1 MPQTKVNEIFIYCTL
16 LGFLLYREKSNAL
29 NILLYF
35 DDRLWA
41 KDKAGEWVLCLTWM
55 CCCVMSQ
62 GLCASS
68 LLSVCRLRS
77 LVGAC
82 SRPLS
87 QLSSPPASRKPALC
101 CCTRY
106 RHWCRAAAWE
116 TSGWTK
122 CQTKSHPLK
131 TKHNHWSVYNN
142 YIMHKNAGGEW
153 DTRTKTAASQ

>member
-1 MPQTKVNEIFIYCTL
+1 MIRVYFCCCCQVVSAQNTVAAQWSVALQHIYQEAKNYEFTTHGGCTWWV
-16 LGFLLYREKSNAL
+16 R
-29 NILLYF
+29 
-35 DDRLWA
+35 DRA
-41 KDKAGEWVLCLTWM
+41 VKRAVCLTWM

-106 RHWCRAAAWE
+106 RHWCRAAACRRKMSNRIPSYQKPDS
-116 TSGWTK
+116 TPKPRPCS
-122 CQTKSHPLK
+122 
-131 TKHNHWSVYNN
+131 KHATNRMWSCTV
-142 YIMHKNAGGEW
+142 
-153 DTRTKTAASQ
+153 T

>member
-1 MPQTKVNEIFIYCTL
+1 MSEPPQMPAALPRRSSSTTRGGLKRLCQNIVQYSLHLLSSWCISHKDPRPTL
-16 LGFLLYREKSNAL
+16 LFNLVICICCNLIPWWRSPST
-29 NILLYF
+29 
-35 DDRLWA
+35 R
-41 KDKAGEWVLCLTWM
+41 LTWM

-87 QLSSPPASRKPALC
+87 QLSSPPASRNPALC

-106 RHWCRAAAWE
+106 RHWCRAAACE
-116 TSGWTK
+116 EKGQK
-122 CQTKSHPLK
+122 ERSHPRPS
-131 TKHNHWSVYNN
+131 TV
-142 YIMHKNAGGEW
+142 GR
-153 DTRTKTAASQ
+153 DD